1 MLCVSVAKS
10 DKNLVIETIKKHKMA
25 EVRLDALNTVT
36 KTTVKEIFSSHNN
49 LIATF
54 RPGKINEKER
64 INLLIEA
71 VNFGA
76 KFVDIEIETDFE
88 SIAKIEK
95 ATKNNDCKLIIS
107 YHNYKETPNTDKLM
121 NIVEKCK
128 KLNADIVKI
137 ATFINKEED
146 NSTIISL
153 YSIYKNIVAIGMGE
167 KGKITRIASVLC
179 GSPFT
184 FVSENNNKTAP
195 GQIDINTFK
204 TIYNF
209 LKNE

>member
-107 YHNYKETPNTDKLM
+107 YHNYKETPNTDKLI

-146 NSTIISL
+146 NSTVISL

-167 KGKITRIASVLC
+167 KGKITRIASVFC